1 MKRRNF
7 FSWMAGAGLCAAGLG
22 RGAMAGLG
30 SRPAPLAGT
39 YEGPFFV
46 SFAADGGWDPTGFCD
61 PHTNL
66 HRGYDESGIVS
77 LGGIRYAN
85 VGDNAAFFERFAD
98 KLLVV
103 NGLDL
108 TTNNHAVGRRYVS
121 TGKQDETHPHWAALA
136 AGSHGPELPLAYVA
150 EASQSASE
158 GVVARSR
165 VSNSSV
171 LADLSFP
178 DRVNPANLEDLS
190 TYQTEPALD
199 MVSQWRQSRLDRVA
213 QAQHL
218 PRIAKAADDL
228 STARLGSNELELLA
242 EYLPEAL
249 ASTGIRQQMQVAL
262 AAYAAGIAV
271 SATFSM
277 NGFDTHDNNDSRQD
291 AARASFLGAISEFWD
306 EAERLGVSERI
317 VLSVGSDFG
326 RTNKYNGANGKD
338 HWPVTSMML
347 MGQGIEGNRTIG
359 ATDDE
364 QYAVPVD
371 PKTLEPSEDGIILT
385 PAHVH
390 AELRTLAGVSSD
402 LQARF
407 PLPTDPLEGSILG
420 SA

>member
-7 FSWMAGAGLCAAGLG
+7 FSWMAGASLCAAGVG

-30 SRPAPLAGT
+30 SGPSPQAGT

-46 SFAADGGWDPTGFCD
+46 SFAADGGWDTTGFCD
-61 PHTNL
+61 PHSNL
-66 HRGYDESGIVS
+66 NRGYDDAGIVS
-77 LGGIRYAN
+77 LGGIQYAN

-98 KLLVV
+98 KLLIV
-103 NGLDL
+103 NGIDL
-108 TTNNHAVGRRYVS
+108 TTNDHAVGRRYVN
-121 TGKQDETHPHWAALA
+121 TGKQDVTHPHWAALA
-136 AGSHGPELPLAYVA
+136 AGTHGPGLPLAYVA
-150 EASQSASE
+150 EASESASE

-190 TYQTEPALD
+190 TFQTDPTIE
-199 MVSQWRQSRLDRVA
+199 MVSGWRQSRLDRMA
-213 QAQHL
+213 QEQHL
-218 PRIAKAADDL
+218 PRIAKAAEDL
-228 STARLGSNELELLA
+228 SMARLGSNELELLA

-277 NGFDTHDNNDSRQD
+277 GGFDTHDNNDARQD
-291 AARASFLGAISEFWD
+291 AARASFLGAIIEFWD
-306 EAERLGVSERI
+306 EAERLGVADRI
-317 VLSVGSDFG
+317 VLSVGSDFA
-326 RTNKYNGANGKD
+326 RTNAYNGNNGKD

-347 MGQGIEGNRTIG
+347 MGQGIEGNRTVG
-359 ATDDE
+359 STDDG

-371 PKTLEPSEDGIILT
+371 PKTLAPSADGVTLT

-390 AELRTLAGVSSD
+390 AELRKLAGVSTD
-402 LQARF
+402 LQTRF
-407 PLPTDPLEGSILG
+407 PLPTDPLEASILG
-420 SA
+420 IA